1 MLFQSSEIFKL
12 IFKMMNLLF
21 LFVIFNFNDLL
32 KVITNKAFK
41 KTMRADI
48 IINSLTQLRLHF
60 PFNEEK
66 IVVNRK
72 ENAMSY
78 SLPSVLFTF

>member
-1 MLFQSSEIFKL
+1 
-12 IFKMMNLLF
+12 
-21 LFVIFNFNDLL
+21 
-32 KVITNKAFK
+32 
-41 KTMRADI
+41 MRSDI

-78 SLPSVLFTF
+78 SLPSVLFTFFKKITGRKYLAANFGIKLPLFKIRGERSSREIINENIVMCHA